1 MQPGAL
7 AGLCEGKIRMIR
19 SMTAYASAEQ
29 SAGPLTVAVE
39 IRTYNSR
46 HFDLVMR
53 LPHGYT
59 GLEERIKAR
68 VSEKIVRGRV
78 ELQLRFREASEDAGA
93 FEIDE
98 GAAASYVDVLH
109 RLQERFSLQGGVSV
123 DLVAKAPGIIKPA
136 EVEKDMDAAWPVVDG
151 CLSEALDALDAMRAK
166 EGAFIADDF
175 SRRLDFVESSID
187 RIDESAA
194 GLLPVYQQR
203 LAERI
208 ETLTRGIVEVDPA
221 RIAQE
226 AAVLADRSDISE
238 EIVRARSHVSQFRQT
253 MGGGEPAGRKLNFLL
268 QEFNR
273 EFNTMAS
280 KAASTEVSHIIV
292 AVRAE
297 LEKLREQV
305 QNVE

>member
-1 MQPGAL
+1 
-7 AGLCEGKIRMIR
+7 
-19 SMTAYASAEQ
+19 MTAYASAEK
-29 SAGPLTVAVE
+29 SSGPLTVAAE

-59 GLEERIKAR
+59 GLEERIKAMAN
-68 VSEKIVRGRV
+68 EKIVRGRV
-78 ELQLRFREASEDAGA
+78 ELQLRFRETSEEAGA
-93 FEIDE
+93 FEFDE
-98 GAAASYVDVLH
+98 GAAASYVDVLN
-109 RLQERFSLQGGVSV
+109 RLRDRFSLQGGISV
-123 DLVAKAPGIIKPA
+123 ELVAKAPGIIKPA
-136 EVEKDMDAAWPVVDG
+136 EIEKDVEAAWPLVAG

-175 SRRLDFVESSID
+175 SNRLEFIGSCID
-187 RIDESAA
+187 RIAQSAA
-194 GLLPVYQQR
+194 DLLPVYQQR
-203 LAERI
+203 LTERI
-208 ETLTRGIVEVDPA
+208 EILTRGGVEIDPG

-238 EIVRARSHVSQFRQT
+238 EIVRARSHVAQFKET
-253 MGGGEPAGRKLNFLL
+253 MAGGEPAGRKLNFLL

-280 KAASTEVSHIIV
+280 KAASTEVSHTIV

>member
-1 MQPGAL
+1 MQHGAA
-7 AGLCEGKIRMIR
+7 AGPCEGNIQMIR

-29 SAGPLTVAVE
+29 SSGPLTVAVE

-68 VSEKIVRGRV
+68 VNEKIGRGRV
-78 ELQLRFREASEDAGA
+78 EIQLRFREASEQAGA

-98 GAAASYVDVLH
+98 GAAASYVDVLN

-136 EVEKDMDAAWPVVDG
+136 EVEKDMEAVWPVVDG
-151 CLSEALDALDAMRAK
+151 SLSEALDALDAMRGK

-175 SRRLDFVESSID
+175 SSRLDFIESCID

-208 ETLTRGIVEVDPA
+208 ETLTRGIVEIDPG

-253 MGGGEPAGRKLNFLL
+253 MVGDEPAGRKLNFLL

-280 KAASTEVSHIIV
+280 KAASTEVSHTIV

>member
-1 MQPGAL
+1 
-7 AGLCEGKIRMIR
+7 
-19 SMTAYASAEQ
+19 MTAYAGAEQ
-29 SAGPLTVAVE
+29 TGGALTVAAE

-53 LPHGYT
+53 LPHGYS
-59 GLEERIKAR
+59 GLEDRLKAM
-68 VSEKIVRGRV
+68 VNEKIARGRV
-78 ELQLRFREASEDAGA
+78 EVQLRIREVSGETGL

-98 GAAASYVDVLH
+98 GAAASYVDVLK
-109 RLQERFSLQGGVSV
+109 RLQERFSLQG
-123 DLVAKAPGIIKPA
+123 DLTVELVGKAPGIIKPA
-136 EVEKDMDAAWPVVDG
+136 EIEKDMEAAWPVAAG
-151 CLSEALDALDAMRAK
+151 CLGEALDALNAMRVK
-166 EGAFIADDF
+166 EGDFIAADFSNRLAFIA
-175 SRRLDFVESSID
+175 SCID
-187 RIDESAA
+187 RIAESADD
-194 GLLPVYQQR
+194 LLPVYQQR
-203 LAERI
+203 LTERI
-208 ETLTRGIVEVDPA
+208 EALTRGLVEVDPG

-238 EIVRARSHVSQFRQT
+238 EIVRARSHVTQFKET
-253 MGGGEPAGRKLNFLL
+253 MESEEPAGRKLNFLL

-280 KAASTEVSHIIV
+280 KAGSTEVSHTIV